1 MLKKVLTVVIAF
13 VTLFTIT
20 TVLIY
25 NFRYTTV
32 TGPSMNPTLTEGERV
47 MFLYTTNVD
56 RGDIAIIRDDS
67 RGYYLIKRVI
77 GIGGDT
83 VEVKDSVLYVNGEYV
98 PETYLK
104 DKDWSVDDFTVDVP
118 EGKIFVMGDN
128 RGDSYDSRLAGPFD
142 VTDVYGKYLLTISK

>member
-1 MLKKVLTVVIAF
+1 MFKKVLTVTIAF
-13 VTLFTIT
+13 VALFTIT

-83 VEVKDSVLYVNGEYV
+83 VEVKDSVLYVNGEHV
-98 PETYLK
+98 PEAYLK
-104 DKDWSVDDFTVDVP
+104 DKDWSVDDFTIEVP

-128 RGDSYDSRLAGPFD
+128 RCDSYDSRLAGPFD